1 MKEMPPFRTAGRA
14 ARYEVSEEYAK
25 GEEYYFRSVREST
38 DTEPDNSGERMFEV
52 VVDEV
57 ERGQEAKYRVEAER
71 LNRKE
76 WTATL
81 IDKELQ

>member
-1 MKEMPPFRTAGRA
+1 MEEMPLFRTAGRA
-14 ARYEVSEEYAK
+14 VRYEVSEEYAK

-38 DTEPDNSGERMFEV
+38 DTEPDNSGERIFKI

-57 ERGQEAKYRVEAER
+57 ERGQEVKYRIKAER
-71 LNRKE
+71 LYRKE
-76 WTATL
+76 WIATL